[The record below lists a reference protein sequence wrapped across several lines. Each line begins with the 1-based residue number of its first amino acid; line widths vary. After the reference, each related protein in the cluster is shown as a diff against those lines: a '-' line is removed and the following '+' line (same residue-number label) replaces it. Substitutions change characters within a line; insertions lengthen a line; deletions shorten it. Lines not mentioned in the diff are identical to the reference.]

1 MDKKYIQLLKNIKEK
16 IHQAQRKA
24 ALSINTEMLQLY
36 WTIGNEISTKIKEA
50 GWGTKVT
57 TQIAKD
63 LKSEFPEMSGFSPR
77 NLRYMRSFAEAYPL
91 ILQPSVAKLQ
101 TTENKS
107 ITNNYNLIYKIP
119 WTHHTIILDRIKSA
133 DQRLFYI
140 RKTAENGWTKNILS
154 LQIEGKLHER
164 HGQAIT
170 NFDST
175 LPLSQSNLARETL
188 KNPYLFDFLSIGENI
203 QERELE
209 KALVQHMKKFLL
221 ELGKGF
227 AYVGNQQH
235 LQVANEDFYMD
246 LLFYNF
252 HLHCFVV
259 FELKLGD
266 FKPEYVGKLNFYVNS
281 IDEQIKSEIDN
292 QTIGVLLCKTPNET
306 VIKYSL
312 QGLKSPLGIADYQLP
327 KNLKTDLPT
336 IKELES
342 ALKSLK
348 DT

>member
-1 MDKKYIQLLKNIKEK
+1 MDKNYIQLLKNIKAK

-24 ALSINTEMLQLY
+24 ALSVNTEMLHLY
-36 WTIGNEISTKIKEA
+36 WTIGQEISTKIKEA

-63 LKSEFPEMSGFSPR
+63 LKSEFPEMTGFSPR

-91 ILQPSVAKLQ
+91 ILQPLVAKLQ
-101 TTENKS
+101 
-107 ITNNYNLIYKIP
+107 IPNNEINININEIIFKIP
-119 WTHHTIILDRIKSA
+119 WTHHTIILDKIKLL

-140 RKTAENGWTKNILS
+140 RKTAENGWTKTILS
-154 LQIEGKLHER
+154 FQIEGKLYER

-188 KNPYLFDFLSIGENI
+188 KNPYLFDFLSLGEHV

-235 LQVANEDFYMD
+235 LQVAEEDFYP
-246 LLFYNF
+246 LP
-252 HLHCFVV
+252 HLW
-259 FELKLGD
+259 L
-266 FKPEYVGKLNFYVNS
+266 
-281 IDEQIKSEIDN
+281 
-292 QTIGVLLCKTPNET
+292 
-306 VIKYSL
+306 
-312 QGLKSPLGIADYQLP
+312 
-327 KNLKTDLPT
+327 
-336 IKELES
+336 
-342 ALKSLK
+342 
-348 DT
+348 